1 MPPRTPPPEQLDIPL
16 VWGRAGESSPP
27 DRTEPAQ
34 TPRALTP
41 LGSLWRLWLS
51 TVADAGVVM
60 LLVAGS
66 WGLAGVLGAR
76 LEGGQLVLAGLAGL
90 EAASVV
96 AVGCLWGWRASPGM
110 LLVGIRFSRPI
121 PWLRVC
127 RLWLWWLLSLPLAGI
142 PLLFRRRGE
151 SVAERLADGALSL
164 RSLPAG
170 A

>member
-1 MPPRTPPPEQLDIPL
+1 
-16 VWGRAGESSPP
+16 
-27 DRTEPAQ
+27 
-34 TPRALTP
+34 
-41 LGSLWRLWLS
+41 
-51 TVADAGVVM
+51 
-60 LLVAGS
+60 
-66 WGLAGVLGAR
+66 
-76 LEGGQLVLAGLAGL
+76 
-90 EAASVV
+90 
-96 AVGCLWGWRASPGM
+96 VGCLWGWRASPGM